1 MARAKTTTISATA
14 ELYPDLQEAMNFFN
28 RCLFADTL
36 PPCMLTLQRERATL
50 GYFSPRR
57 YARFDGQITHEI
69 AMGPQY
75 FASRTVKETLSTLV
89 HELTHLQQEAY
100 GTPSR
105 PGYHNKEWSAFMR
118 AVGLMPSDTGL
129 PGGKQVGDRMSH
141 YIIQGGPFDR
151 AADELLARGFQLRW
165 VDRYPAEIPLGALEP
180 GEPVPPS
187 RINGDGEDVELPATS
202 TLTYSVDGGLEVEV
216 VSRLPPAA
224 FVAPEPR
231 PLRLP
236 EPSFA
241 GAAPVIEWPSD
252 RLRPKATRTK
262 YQCPGCGTQVWGKPN
277 IELKHM
283 PCDRY
288 MTPEEEPRHPRRR
301 LGGSG

>member
-1 MARAKTTTISATA
+1 MGRAKTSTIAATE

-28 RCLFADTL
+28 RRLFAETL
-36 PPCMLTLQRERATL
+36 PPCMITLQREKATL
-50 GYFSPRR
+50 GFFSPRR
-57 YARFDGQITHEI
+57 YVRFDGQITHEI

-75 FASRTVKETLSTLV
+75 FASRTVKQTLSTLV
-89 HELTHLQQEAY
+89 HECVHLQQEAY
-100 GTPSR
+100 GSPSR
-105 PGYHNKEWSAFMR
+105 AGYHNREWGSFMR
-118 AVGLMPSDTGL
+118 AVGLMPSDTGQ

-141 YIIQGGPFDR
+141 YIIEGGPFDR

-187 RINGDGEDVELPATS
+187 RINGDGEEVDAPPVTV
-202 TLTYSVDGGLEVEV
+202 LTYPVDDGITVEV

-224 FVAPEPR
+224 FVDPGPR

-236 EPSFA
+236 EPGLA
-241 GAAPVIEWPSD
+241 GAASAIEWPSD
-252 RLRPKATRTK
+252 RSRPKATRVK
-262 YQCPGCGTQVWGKPN
+262 YQCPQCSAQVWGKPKM
-277 IELKHM
+277 ELKHM

-288 MTPEEEPRHPRRR
+288 MLAQDDGYHPRQR